1 MAFEKATRTKAK
13 LRIAL
18 AGPSG
23 SGKTFTMLVI
33 LALLGKKRAVMDS
46 EHGSASLYA
55 VNPGEKPSTPAD
67 ILAGRGRFEF
77 DVENMENKTVQ
88 EFREMITEARAQNY
102 DVLGIDS
109 FSHSWTAALE
119 AVDRMGGWVKA
130 GKHVSPIVAGLIQDI
145 LSYPG
150 HVVCTMRAKTEHV
163 IEKDEKT
170 GKTGMRKV
178 GLAPVARTDTEYEF
192 TAWLDFAMDG
202 TVTVSKTRNGELLP
216 LGAVYER
223 KDIPALVLRLVAW
236 LESGVEETPEA
247 ALGRRIDA
255 ADAAELQRMLPELK
269 AFIDANPDAGTR
281 LRQRY
286 AARRQKLAEQAAG
299 GGT

>member
-77 DVENMENKTVQ
+77 DVENMENKTIQ
-88 EFREMITEARAQNY
+88 EFREKIAEARAADY
-102 DVLGIDS
+102 DALGIDS

-130 GKHVSPIVAGLIQDI
+130 GKHVSPIVAGLVQDI

-170 GKTGMRKV
+170 GKTAMRKV

-223 KDIPALVLRLVAW
+223 KDIPALVMRLVAW

-247 ALGRRIDA
+247 SLVRRIGTA
-255 ADAAELQRMLPELK
+255 TKEELQALNPELK
-269 AFIDANPDAGTR
+269 AFTEAHPDRRASLGEK
-281 LRQRY
+281 Y
-286 AARRQKLAEQAAG
+286 MARRQKLAEQETGA
-299 GGT
+299 